1 METIE
6 QHEKRQ
12 LTEWVGMN
20 DPILRKLESYW
31 QTMRRTQRIPSRLD
45 LQPAKID
52 TVLPYAFIVHRVAPG
67 IARFR
72 VAGQKVNDVLKMD
85 ARGMPLTTLF
95 HPQSREQVQDYAE
108 LAFAEPAIIA
118 LPLVSPGSLLRP
130 KVQATMLLLPMH
142 DYHGAS
148 NRLLGALVTEI
159 DTSVTSPRRFVIPAG
174 AVIRHEAMGLQVA
187 ATQVMPRVMPI
198 NKRPDASRPALR
210 LVVNNG

>member
-6 QHEKRQ
+6 QDEQRR

-31 QTMRRTQRIPSRLD
+31 QTMRKTQRIPSRLD

-52 TVLPYAFIVHRVAPG
+52 DVLPYAFIVHRVAPG
-67 IARFR
+67 MARFR
-72 VAGQKVNDVLKMD
+72 VAGQKVHELLKMD

-95 HPQSREQVQDYAE
+95 HPQSREQIQDYAE

-118 LPLVSPGSLLRP
+118 LPLVSAGSLLRP
-130 KVQATMLLLPMH
+130 TLKATMLLLPMH
-142 DYHGAS
+142 DYYGAS
-148 NRLLGALVTEI
+148 NRLLGALVADGANI
-159 DTSVTSPRRFVIPAG
+159 ANSPRRFVIPAG
-174 AVIRHEAMGLQVA
+174 AAVRHQPMGLQVA
-187 ATQVMPRVMPI
+187 STQVMAMETCLQ
-198 NKRPDASRPALR
+198 KRPDVPRPALR